1 MNISPHLLIDALI
14 LKFLALWT
22 LNNLLL
28 LSWLIISIAKKDEVV
43 NLALKED
50 NLFFKLMILNHFNSN
65 EDDVLMSIE
74 DLRDLR
80 LRKQKIESEKKA
92 RKYIMD
98 INQRYRK
105 MSALKR
111 NNFLRNI
118 NPFKKAA

>member
-1 MNISPHLLIDALI
+1 M
-14 LKFLALWT
+14 KF
-22 LNNLLL
+22 
-28 LSWLIISIAKKDEVV
+28 
-43 NLALKED
+43 
-50 NLFFKLMILNHFNSN
+50 NHFNSN

-74 DLRDLR
+74 DLRSLR

-105 MSALKR
+105 MSTHKR
-111 NNFLRNI
+111 NNFLRNM